1 MIEVK
6 YLYFRFLRDSVLEIG
21 DHENRLLEQLF
32 VDWVP
37 LVRRDTG
44 KCFQLVPVKQTA
56 ETRAPKYDLVVL
68 SRTEYEVV
76 LGRTEYKYD
85 RKKC

>member
-1 MIEVK
+1 MQMVNDKLVASHQNILKTYSQGEFSDFRD
-6 YLYFRFLRDSVLEIG
+6 LYSYD
-21 DHENRLLEQLF
+21 
-32 VDWVP
+32 
-37 LVRRDTG
+37 
-44 KCFQLVPVKQTA
+44 FQLGL
-56 ETRAPKYDLVVL
+56 RAPKYDLVVL

>member
-1 MIEVK
+1 MTKRANLKII
-6 YLYFRFLRDSVLEIG
+6 FIF
-21 DHENRLLEQLF
+21 
-32 VDWVP
+32 
-37 LVRRDTG
+37 DTLNFSKG
-44 KCFQLVPVKQTA
+44 TRI
-56 ETRAPKYDLVVL
+56 RAPKYDLVVL

>member
-44 KCFQLVPVKQTA
+44 KCFQLVPVK
-56 ETRAPKYDLVVL
+56 
-68 SRTEYEVV
+68 
-76 LGRTEYKYD
+76 
-85 RKKC
+85 